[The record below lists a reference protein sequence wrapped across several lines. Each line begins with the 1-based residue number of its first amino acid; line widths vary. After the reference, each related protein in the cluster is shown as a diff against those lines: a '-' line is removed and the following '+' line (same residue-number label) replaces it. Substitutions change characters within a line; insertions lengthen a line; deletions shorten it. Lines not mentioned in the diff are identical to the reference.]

1 MQLSAG
7 YGISAVLSAAASGAE
22 PTACAQWED
31 IDITNGKKTPD
42 QKETALTSDTPVCVV
57 EDPDTNHVR
66 KVLGIQYYN
75 KDTSGTVVVTFAR
88 AAISSAGVISAPLT
102 LQALT
107 LATLEVAT
115 YSPDHGWTCFNTAG
129 QRKHTIT

>member
-1 MQLSAG
+1 MNLVAG
-7 YGISAVLSAAASGAE
+7 YGISAVLDGAATGAE

-31 IDITNGKKTPD
+31 TDLTNSKKTYD
-42 QKETALTSDTPVCVV
+42 QKETTLTSDTTVCIV

-66 KVLGIQYYN
+66 KVLGIQYNN
-75 KDTSGTVVVTFAR
+75 KDTTGTVKVTFAR

-102 LQALT
+102 LQVLT
-107 LATLEVAT
+107 LATLENAT
-115 YSPDHGWTCFNTAG
+115 YSPEHGWTCFTTAG